1 MIVVCQTDM
10 APAIMQRHRGGRS
23 FARRAAASIG
33 RAATEVIENEEIA
46 RRPGLLQRLDP
57 RAKLLTLL
65 LFAVTASLV
74 HSAGVLLGLVGLTLA
89 LAAASRVSVT
99 SFTRKVWSSAGLL
112 VLLLALPATTQ
123 LITPGHVVVP
133 LGPFSLTEPGLW
145 AAATLVTRVV
155 AASGLALLMIW
166 TMRWTDLLA
175 ALTALHLPDV
185 IVATLA
191 MSQKQIVTL
200 LRTMEQTHLARESR
214 TLVRGSASENRRW
227 VIGRMAFVVRK
238 SIKTAD
244 DVYDAMLARGFDG
257 SVRSISRLRMT
268 AHDYAWTAAGV
279 AVCAAVML
287 ADRLLVR

>member
-10 APAIMQRHRGGRS
+10 APAIVRPHRGGRS
-23 FARRAAASIG
+23 FASRAAASIG
-33 RAATEVIENEEIA
+33 RAVVEVIENEEMA

-57 RAKLLTLL
+57 RVKLLTLL

-279 AVCAAVML
+279 AGCAAVML

>member
-1 MIVVCQTDM
+1 VIAVCQTDI
-10 APAIMQRHRGGRS
+10 APAIPGGRRSRRS
-23 FARRAAASIG
+23 FAHKAAASIG
-33 RAATEVIENEEIA
+33 RAAMEVIENEEIA

-57 RAKLLTLL
+57 RVKLLTLL

-74 HSAGVLLGLVGLTLA
+74 HSAGVLLALVGLTLT

-99 SFTRKVWSSAGLL
+99 SFASKVWSSAGLL

-133 LGPFSLTEPGLW
+133 LGAVSLTAPGLW

-175 ALTALHLPDV
+175 ALTALRMPDV

-191 MSQKQIVTL
+191 MAQKQIVTL
-200 LRTMEQTHLARESR
+200 LRTVEQTHLARESR
-214 TLVRGSASENRRW
+214 TLTGGSAAENRSW

-238 SIKTAD
+238 SVKTAD

-257 SVRSISRLRMT
+257 SVRSIAHLRLSGR
-268 AHDYAWTAAGV
+268 DYVWTAASV
-279 AVCAAVML
+279 AVCAAVL
-287 ADRLLVR
+287 VVDRMALR

>member
-1 MIVVCQTDM
+1 VIATCQTDI
-10 APAIMQRHRGGRS
+10 APAIPGARHGGRS

-33 RAATEVIENEEIA
+33 HAAVEVLENEEIA
-46 RRPGLLQRLDP
+46 GRAGLLQRLDP
-57 RAKLLTLL
+57 RVKLLTLL

-74 HSAGVLLGLVGLTLA
+74 HSAGVLVGLIGITLI
-89 LAAASRVSVT
+89 LAAASQVSVS
-99 SFTRKVWSSAGLL
+99 SFARKVWSSAGLL

-133 LGPFSLTEPGLW
+133 LGPLSLTAPGLW

-175 ALTALHLPDV
+175 ALTAMRMPDV

-191 MSQKQIVTL
+191 MAQKQIVTL
-200 LRTMEQTHLARESR
+200 LRTVEQTHLARESR
-214 TLVRGSASENRRW
+214 TLSRGSSSENRSW
-227 VIGRMAFVVRK
+227 VTGRMAFVVRK
-238 SIKTAD
+238 SVKTAD

-257 SVRSISRLRMT
+257 SVRSITRLRMGSR
-268 AHDYAWTAAGV
+268 DYIWTAAGIV
-279 AVCAAVML
+279 VCAAVL
-287 ADRLLVR
+287 LIDRIVMR